1 MTPNQFRPHLGVL
14 KGKQEVSVTISPPI
28 AEHEQALVL
37 SPGSVVVVTEEMAT
51 EVRVRNN
58 GSKTVA
64 YMIVVVPSAMVRATN
79 YPWPEVVRGLQERV
93 THEGGWR
100 VLLQGLLNV
109 TAK

>member
-14 KGKQEVSVTISPPI
+14 KAKQEASITVSPGIV
-28 AEHEQALVL
+28 AHEQALVL
-37 SPGSVVVVTEEMAT
+37 SPGSAVVIMQENET

-58 GSKTVA
+58 GIKTIP
-64 YMIVVVPSAMVRATN
+64 YMVVIVPSAMVKVTH

-100 VLLQGLLNV
+100 MLLQGLLNV